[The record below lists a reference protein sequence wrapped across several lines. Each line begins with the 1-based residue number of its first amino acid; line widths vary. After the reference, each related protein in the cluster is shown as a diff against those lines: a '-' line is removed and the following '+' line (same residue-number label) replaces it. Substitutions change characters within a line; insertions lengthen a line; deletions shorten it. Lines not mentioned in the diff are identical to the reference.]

1 MEYRIATPNDI
12 EALAAAMKRAYSEE
26 PWNEVWSKEKSERRI
41 KSIMSNFES
50 LSVAAVHE
58 GEIIGGALGFV
69 DPYADEDF
77 FFVSE
82 LFVVPEWK
90 KKGIGRAVL
99 QFLET
104 QLKAKG
110 IKVIQLISIENN
122 VHFYRKTGMDKDEV
136 SVMYKR
142 I

>member
-1 MEYRIATPNDI
+1 MKYRIATLNDI
-12 EALAAAMKRAYSEE
+12 AALAAAMKRAYSEE
-26 PWNEVWSKEKSERRI
+26 PWNEVWTKAKAERRV
-41 KSIMSNFES
+41 KSVMSNFES
-50 LSVAAVHE
+50 LSIAAVHK

-90 KKGIGRAVL
+90 KKGIGSAIMH
-99 QFLET
+99 FLEE
-104 QLKAKG
+104 QLKARE
-110 IKVIQLISIENN
+110 ISVIQLVSIEDN
-122 VHFYRKTGMDKDEV
+122 VSFYQKTGMEKD
-136 SVMYKR
+136 SVLIMYKR

>member
-1 MEYRIATPNDI
+1 MEYRIANQNDV
-12 EALAAAMKRAYSEE
+12 EALAAAMKRAYSEA
-26 PWNEVWSKEKSERRI
+26 PWNEVWSKEKSERRV
-41 KSIMSNFES
+41 KSVMGNFES
-50 LSVAAVHE
+50 LSIAAVHE

-90 KKGIGRAVL
+90 KKGVGKAIMH
-99 QFLET
+99 FLEE
-104 QLKAKG
+104 QLKARG
-110 IKVIQLISIENN
+110 ISVIQLVSINEN
-122 VHFYRKTGMDKDEV
+122 VSFYQKTGMEKDSV
-136 SVMYKR
+136 SIMYKR

>member
-1 MEYRIATPNDI
+1 MEYRIAAQNDI

-26 PWNEVWSKEKSERRI
+26 PWNEQWSKENSERRV
-41 KSIMSNFES
+41 KSVMGNFES

-82 LFVVPEWK
+82 LFVVSEWK
-90 KKGIGRAVL
+90 KKGIGRAL
-99 QFLET
+99 LHFLEA
-104 QLKAKG
+104 QLKEKG
-110 IKVIQLISIENN
+110 ITVIQLVSIENN
-122 VHFYRKTGMDKDEV
+122 VVFYEKTGMEKDSV

>member
-1 MEYRIATPNDI
+1 
-12 EALAAAMKRAYSEE
+12 
-26 PWNEVWSKEKSERRI
+26 
-41 KSIMSNFES
+41 MSNFES
-50 LSVAAVHE
+50 LSIAAVHE

-90 KKGIGRAVL
+90 KKGIGSAIMH
-99 QFLET
+99 FLEE
-104 QLKAKG
+104 QLKARE
-110 IKVIQLISIENN
+110 ISVIQLVSIEDN
-122 VHFYRKTGMDKDEV
+122 VSFYQKTGMEKD
-136 SVMYKR
+136 SVLIMYKR